1 MSRIYFNNFYGKI
14 NGKSIL
20 DYQIDKDKYK
30 LETIEERIE
39 YIKELL
45 NVTYINGI
53 EFPDD
58 FWEEI
63 FEQKDNKTSHIN
75 LTPNNDTDLYSDSN
89 VCKVLESFGTYI
101 LQPDKEYRKKNKL
114 KIYNDEIEV
123 QKALKK
129 EKATIC
135 K

>member
-1 MSRIYFNNFYGKI
+1 MSRTYFNNFYGKI
-14 NGKSIL
+14 NGKSIF

-30 LETIEERIE
+30 LESVEERIE

-45 NVTYINGI
+45 NLKYIDGVELNG
-53 EFPDD
+53 DL
-58 FWEEI
+58 FWDEI
-63 FEQKDNKTSHIN
+63 FEQKNEKTSHIN

-89 VCKVLESFGTYI
+89 ICKVLESFGTYI

-114 KIYNDEIEV
+114 KIYNDEIEF

-129 EKATIC
+129 E
-135 K
+135 